1 MKGDHIMTKL
11 LTFLTETD
19 VAEKADFLS
28 NEWVQ
33 ENKYILLFI
42 AGASIIGL
50 AGAIAWKKVFKKHRG
65 YRG

>member
-1 MKGDHIMTKL
+1 MTKL
-11 LTFLTETD
+11 LTFLTETG

-28 NEWVQ
+28 NEWVK
-33 ENKYILLFI
+33 ENKYVLLFI

-50 AGAIAWKKVFKKHRG
+50 GAGVVWKKVFKKHRG

>member
-1 MKGDHIMTKL
+1 MTKL

-19 VAEKADFLS
+19 VAKKADFLS
-28 NEWVQ
+28 NEWVK
-33 ENKYILLFI
+33 ENKYVLLFI

-50 AGAIAWKKVFKKHRG
+50 GAAVVWKKVFKKHRG

>member
-1 MKGDHIMTKL
+1 MTKL

-28 NEWVQ
+28 NEWVK
-33 ENKYILLFI
+33 ENKYVLLFI

-50 AGAIAWKKVFKKHRG
+50 GAAVVWKKVFKKHRG